1 MNLLSCLKSFVVIVD
16 NKSFS
21 IAAKKLYAS
30 PSKLSKE
37 ISWLENR
44 LRVRLFNRTTRRV
57 NLTDAGK
64 ILYQRAMKIIH
75 EFDSLHELQ
84 FQLGESPQVT
94 INLFISA
101 TPSIPKFTDLSF
113 EYMELHP
120 NVNINLITGA
130 EAIAYDSQKAD
141 LTITFEKVK
150 HPNVICDK
158 LFSVKRNI
166 YASPE
171 YLRKHDEIKVIDDL
185 TKHNCLINTS
195 YGLQNNWMLGD
206 KVIQVHGN
214 FQSNSASVIKI
225 AAINGRGLLW
235 APPFTV
241 KQEVVSGLLKRVLDK
256 YTSND
261 INLYYTHLNY
271 TGKAK
276 EISGLIKFFQD
287 NANNDAD

>member
-44 LRVRLFNRTTRRV
+44 LHVRLFNRTTRRLH
-57 NLTDAGK
+57 LTDAGK

-75 EFDSLHELQ
+75 EFDSLQELQ

-94 INLFISA
+94 LNLFVSA
-101 TPSIPKFTDLSF
+101 TPAIPHFTELSF
-113 EYMELHP
+113 QYMELHP
-120 NVNINLITGA
+120 NVSINLITGT
-130 EAIAYDSQKAD
+130 ESIAYDSQKAD

-150 HPNVICDK
+150 HPNVICEK

-166 YASPE
+166 YASPD
-171 YLRKHDEIKVIDDL
+171 YLKKHDEIKTVDDL
-185 TKHNCLINTS
+185 SKHNCLINTS

-214 FQSNSASVIKI
+214 FQSNSASVIKL
-225 AAINGRGLLW
+225 AAVNGRGLLW

-241 KQEVVSGLLKRVLDK
+241 KQEVTSGLLKRVLDK

-261 INLYYTHLNY
+261 INLYYIHLSY
-271 TGKAK
+271 TNKSK
-276 EISGLIKFFQD
+276 EINGLVKFFQD
-287 NANNDAD
+287 NANNDTD